1 MTSDRKESS
10 PREARARDRV
20 RLRLLDPPHQA
31 RLADAAVLVVVPDHD
46 LVGRVARVA
55 AAADEGEDVAA
66 EEHLDDPNPAVGKV
80 CGTTG
85 QLTSRVRLRCVWIRG
100 GTREA
105 DNCEARTSAV
115 GLSEGVAVE
124 DAEARV
130 RPAREAAIVLVE
142 ADV

>member
-1 MTSDRKESS
+1 MRTALTSDRKESS

-100 GTREA
+100 GTRET
-105 DNCEARTSAV
+105 D
-115 GLSEGVAVE
+115 
-124 DAEARV
+124 
-130 RPAREAAIVLVE
+130 RP
-142 ADV
+142 

>member
-1 MTSDRKESS
+1 MLLGVANQITYAVATNGIPGLGLESAYAS
-10 PREARARDRV
+10 
-20 RLRLLDPPHQA
+20 LTPPHQA

-46 LVGRVARVA
+46 LVGRVAWVA

-105 DNCEARTSAV
+105 DR
-115 GLSEGVAVE
+115 L
-124 DAEARV
+124 
-130 RPAREAAIVLVE
+130 
-142 ADV
+142 